1 MGSTLSE
8 QERLAQ
14 VDGGR
19 LSSDRGALRT
29 RLGAAGRLVG
39 SLARSVAP
47 SAALSGASSIGGD
60 RDGRWSRP
68 TADADPMR
76 RAREG
81 AIEVEVGQGETV
93 FDIAAR
99 HGVSTASVLAL
110 NGLGWRTALTT
121 GQTVLVKPPE
131 SRPATTSVADELH
144 RHRVSADETISSI
157 AQRHGVGT
165 AAVLLA
171 NGLSRGST
179 VRAGQQLVIPVPNL
193 RKTGSGAVTLSG
205 EMRENARVV
214 LAVGREA
221 GVPDDGIV
229 IAFTAA
235 MQDSSLHNLAFGEA
249 DAVGLFQQR
258 PSLGWGDEVA
268 LLEPRHAAVAF
279 FGGSGSGIVAP
290 ATGLLDVGGWEFMSV
305 GEAAY
310 AVQRGASPA
319 AYGKWERA
327 ARGWLQDLERAA
339 H

>member
-1 MGSTLSE
+1 MSSTLSE
-8 QERLAQ
+8 QKRQAQ
-14 VDGGR
+14 ADGGR
-19 LSSDRGALRT
+19 LAGNRRPLRT
-29 RLGAAGRLVG
+29 RLGAAGRLVE
-39 SLARSVAP
+39 SLARSVAAP
-47 SAALSGASSIGGD
+47 ADGD

-68 TADADPMR
+68 APDVELMR

-110 NGLGWRTALTT
+110 NGLGWRTHLTA
-121 GQTVLVKPPE
+121 GQTVLVKPTE
-131 SRPATTSVADELH
+131 VRPVTTSVADELH
-144 RHRVSADETISSI
+144 RHRVSGDETISSI
-157 AQRHGVGT
+157 AQRHGVAT

-179 VRAGQQLVIPVPNL
+179 VRDGQQLVIPVPNL
-193 RKTGSGAVTLSG
+193 RKTGSGAVTLTG
-205 EMRENARVV
+205 EMRDNARVI
-214 LAVGREA
+214 LAVGREV

-229 IAFTAA
+229 VALTAA

-258 PSLGWGDEVA
+258 PSLGWGDEIA
-268 LLEPRHAAVAF
+268 LLEPRSAATAF
-279 FGGSGSGIVAP
+279 FGGSGSGVVAP
-290 ATGLLDVGGWEFMSV
+290 ATGLLDVGGWEFMSI
-305 GEAAY
+305 GEAAH

-327 ARGWLQDLERAA
+327 ARGWLQDLERSA

>member
-1 MGSTLSE
+1 MSSTLSE
-8 QERLAQ
+8 QERQAQ

-19 LSSDRGALRT
+19 HAGDRGALRT

-39 SLARSVAP
+39 SFARTVAAP
-47 SAALSGASSIGGD
+47 VDGE
-60 RDGRWSRP
+60 RDGRRVRVAP
-68 TADADPMR
+68 DAEPIMR

-81 AIEVEVGQGETV
+81 AVEVLVADGETV

-110 NGLGWRTALTT
+110 NGLGWRSHLET
-121 GQTVLVKPPE
+121 GQIVLVKPVEVRAP
-131 SRPATTSVADELH
+131 SMSVADELH
-144 RHRVSADETISSI
+144 RHRVGEDETISSI

-171 NGLSRGST
+171 NGLSRGSAI
-179 VRAGQQLVIPVPNL
+179 RAGQQLVIPVPNL
-193 RKTGSGAVTLSG
+193 RKTGSGVIRLTG
-205 EMRENARVV
+205 EMLDNARVV
-214 LAVGREA
+214 VETGRIA

-229 IAFTAA
+229 IALAAA
-235 MQDSSLHNLAFGEA
+235 MQDSSLHNLAFGED

-258 PSLGWGDEVA
+258 PSLGWGEEAV
-268 LLEPRHAAVAF
+268 LLEPRFAAVAF
-279 FGGSGSGIVAP
+279 FGGMGSGVVAP

-305 GEAAY
+305 GEAAH

-327 ARGWLQDLERAA
+327 ARGWLQDLERTGA
-339 H
+339 